1 VDRETS
7 CQHIHNTDRN
17 APVNF
22 SVARWWVLAWALSGG
37 RFFRAQQAHAAD
49 LPYDASSRATF
60 AWSSSFGA
68 QGLSVATGK
77 RLMRDVRPGLRN
89 CGRRGRKLSRDHF
102 AVEEVAPLPFY
113 PWYFDK
119 RKTCRHWFLSK
130 QVMVSPAILALDK
143 QLVDSRPVFLVVQ
156 AGSHSAR
163 ATRYNRPQG
172 QFFARALCLLMD
184 CSFLFCPSRT
194 SGAALSFGGA
204 QDESAAPE
212 LLTGLV
218 VKSGVLAIKPVAL
231 LPIQCH
237 NFGYRKARSNMAS
250 SRPPI
255 RCELQSYFRVVI
267 VFRGARVMRRTLGG
281 GLCPR

>member
-1 VDRETS
+1 MLVCKNDRPPS
-7 CQHIHNTDRN
+7 LGAR
-17 APVNF
+17 ASF
-22 SVARWWVLAWALSGG
+22 VAAG
-37 RFFRAQQAHAAD
+37 R
-49 LPYDASSRATF
+49 
-60 AWSSSFGA
+60 
-68 QGLSVATGK
+68 

-281 GLCPR
+281 GLCPRWARDKTWSCIRLGLLLGVDAIKADLHARVSICAHNTVQHQDPCGRCSTWKR